1 MEISN
6 SYSLLIQ
13 FQLKVFQWHVALSY
27 IYIYIDSSHMSGPY
41 GGALFSTSAY
51 DGNDSMF
58 PLAFGVVGSKN
69 YED

>member
-1 MEISN
+1 MACCPI
-6 SYSLLIQ
+6 I
-13 FQLKVFQWHVALSY
+13 Y

-41 GGALFSTSAY
+41 GGALFSASAY

-58 PLAFGVVGSKN
+58 PLAFGVVGSEN